1 MVVSELYVKIKRRER
16 TKCGTETSG
25 GCALI
30 SSLEEVDLPL
40 PLPSRCSGGGD
51 ESAFQ
56 PGRTLLPLL
65 NTWYELVHVDSTA

>member
-40 PLPSRCSGGGD
+40 PLPLPLPSRCSGGGD

-65 NTWYELVHVDSTA
+65 NT